1 MYLHPAPPP
10 TPTLPEHTFLAVMQP
25 APKANSRQADASLKK
40 QTQMWTKKAPANARK
55 PVGEKVVGAVT
66 DKRGLGV
73 PGMGMS
79 WFDQDD
85 IFGFGPEQ

>member
-1 MYLHPAPPP
+1 
-10 TPTLPEHTFLAVMQP
+10 MQR

-40 QTQMWTKKAPANARK
+40 QTQPWAKKAPANTRK
-55 PVGEKVVGAVT
+55 PLGEKVVGAVKE
-66 DKRGLGV
+66 KRGHGV